1 MVKNAIFYKREYG
14 LYFVIF
20 FFFRKKK
27 MCNHI
32 KIHSLFLQY
41 WKIVSK
47 KEIDLGEFEVVIA
60 TSHVFCLLRTEWE
73 SNNLNLD

>member
-1 MVKNAIFYKREYG
+1 M
-14 LYFVIF
+14 
-20 FFFRKKK
+20 
-27 MCNHI
+27 
-32 KIHSLFLQY
+32 FLQY

-73 SNNLNLD
+73 SNNSSLD